1 MQRRAFFAA
10 AFAAA
15 APAFANTPPTEVA
28 GELAGA
34 RLVGAGKLRFMGF
47 SVYDARLWAPVQ
59 PIEARA
65 DPLAVPLAL
74 ELAYTRRLVG
84 KLIAERS
91 LAEMKRQGPIDDAT
105 GARWLQAML
114 QFFPDVAEGDRL
126 TGVHRPGEAARFF
139 HNGRFVGE
147 IRDAEFAR
155 RFFGIWLTP
164 QTSEPSLREALLGRN
179 P

>member
-1 MQRRAFFAA
+1 MQRRAFLAA
-10 AFAAA
+10 ALAAT
-15 APAFANTPPTEVA
+15 APAFANTPPAEVS

-34 RLVGAGKLRFMGF
+34 RLVGAGRLRFMGF
-47 SVYDARLWAPVQ
+47 SVYDARLWAPV
-59 PIEARA
+59 PPA

-114 QFFPDVAEGDRL
+114 QLFPDVAEGDRL

-164 QTSEPSLREALLGRN
+164 QTSEPSLREALLGRQ